1 MEKEEIKQRLHT
13 IIDGLKSPWNDME
26 ITDTSDLREDIG
38 LESIDFLDMI
48 LQTETMFNIKITP
61 EEASSCK
68 MVSDFVSLVEQK
80 VNIQHSSLN
89 MNKDGKDN

>member
-1 MEKEEIKQRLHT
+1 MEKEEIKKRLHT
-13 IIDGLKSPWNDME
+13 IIDGLKSPLNDME
-26 ITDTSDLREDIG
+26 VDDNSNLREDIG

-68 MVSDFVSLVEQK
+68 LVSDFIGLVERK
-80 VNIQHSSLN
+80 VDENE
-89 MNKDGKDN
+89 K